1 MINTKRLVSVSYW
14 IIAVFVIAAILSSLE
29 YSFPEALLYGTLFLP
44 GALAMKYF
52 FPKVSFR
59 RKSAGIRNIAFI
71 IAGILC
77 FEVILILTV
86 SYRLNQMKL
95 SFAEGCEI
103 PQILINPLFILA
115 LIALMLTGD
124 FFLNHYINRYLLPN
138 QEPVTF
144 FSDRHK
150 ESLHP
155 SEILFIESNDTEVRI
170 YATLERKFRNKTPI
184 SQWENLLGKDFIR
197 IHRSY
202 LVNKTAIST
211 VKGESVFVGSHQ
223 LPTSKKYSQKV
234 TEFQTLGG
242 GK

>member
-29 YSFPEALLYGTLFLP
+29 YSFPEALLYATLFFP

-59 RKSAGIRNIAFI
+59 KKAVGIRNTAFI

-77 FEVILILTV
+77 LEVVLILTV

-95 SFAEGCEI
+95 SFAEGFDI
-103 PQILINPLFILA
+103 PPIIINPLFILA
-115 LIALMLTGD
+115 LIALMLAGD
-124 FFLNHYINRYLLPN
+124 YFLNHYIDKYLFPN
-138 QEPVTF
+138 HEPVTF

-150 ESLHP
+150 VSLNP
-155 SEILFIESNDTEVRI
+155 SEILYIESNDTEVWI

-184 SQWENLLGKDFIR
+184 SQWENLLGKDFVR

-223 LPTSKKYSQKV
+223 LPMSKKYSQKV
-234 TEFQTLGG
+234 TKFKTWGG
-242 GK
+242 SK